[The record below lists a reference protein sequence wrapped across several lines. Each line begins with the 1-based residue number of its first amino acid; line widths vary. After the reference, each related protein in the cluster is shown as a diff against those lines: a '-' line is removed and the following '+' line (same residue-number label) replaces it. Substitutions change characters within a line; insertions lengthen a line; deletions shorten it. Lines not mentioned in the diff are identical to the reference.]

1 MAIHVRRREFIV
13 TLFSGMAAWPLTAR
27 GQRAGKM
34 WRIAF
39 IAHVPA
45 IIYEQPLFDDLRE
58 LGYVEGQNIIIER
71 RYAEGMAER
80 FQEFAAEMVR
90 LKADLIIT
98 TTTPAALA
106 ARNATTTIPIVI
118 PTAIDPVGTGLIASF
133 AHPGGNITGGAI
145 LVGELA
151 AKRLQL
157 LKEVVS
163 NLSRT
168 GVFWNS
174 ANPANA
180 LALRETDG
188 AARALGVT
196 LQSHEVKGQ
205 KDFEVAFAR
214 MAEERLDALF
224 VLDDAL
230 TIQYRKEIADFAMQ
244 KRLPSAFS
252 AKDGVEAGG
261 LMTYGPRYSEMM
273 RRAAS
278 LVDKILRGAEPAS
291 LPMEQPTAFDLVIN
305 LKTANAIGLTVPP
318 PLLAR
323 ADQVIE

>member
-1 MAIHVRRREFIV
+1 MKRRDFI
-13 TLFSGMAAWPLTAR
+13 TLVGGAAAAWPLAAR
-27 GQRAGKM
+27 AQHAGKT

-39 IAHVPA
+39 IAHVPS
-45 IIYEQPLFDDLRE
+45 IIYEEPLFDDLRE

-71 RYAEGMAER
+71 RYAEGRPER

-118 PTAIDPVGTGLIASF
+118 PTAIDPVGTGLIASL

-157 LKEVVS
+157 LKEVVP

-168 GVFWNS
+168 GVLWNS

-244 KRLPSAFS
+244 KRLPSVFS

-323 ADQVIE
+323 ADEVIE

>member
-1 MAIHVRRREFIV
+1 MKRRDFI
-13 TLFSGMAAWPLTAR
+13 TLVGGAAAAWPLAAR
-27 GQRAGKM
+27 AQHAGKT

-39 IAHVPA
+39 IAHVPS
-45 IIYEQPLFDDLRE
+45 IIYEEPLFDDLRE

-71 RYAEGMAER
+71 RYAEGRPER

-118 PTAIDPVGTGLIASF
+118 PTAIDPVGTGLIASL

-157 LKEVVS
+157 LKEVVP

-168 GVFWNS
+168 GVLWNS

-180 LALRETDG
+180 LALRETEG
-188 AARALGVT
+188 AARAIGVT
-196 LQSHEVKGQ
+196 LQSHEVKGP

-230 TIQYRKEIADFAMQ
+230 TIQYGKQIADFAMQ
-244 KRLPSAFS
+244 KRLPSVFS

-273 RRAAS
+273 RSAAS

-323 ADQVIE
+323 ADEVIE

>member
-1 MAIHVRRREFIV
+1 MKRRDFI
-13 TLFSGMAAWPLTAR
+13 TLVGGAAAAWPLAALA
-27 GQRAGKM
+27 QDAGKT

-39 IAHVPA
+39 IAHVPS
-45 IIYEQPLFDDLRE
+45 IIYEEPLFDDLRE
-58 LGYVEGQNIIIER
+58 LGYIEGQNIIIER
-71 RYAEGMAER
+71 RYAEGRPER

-118 PTAIDPVGTGLIASF
+118 PTAIDPVGTGLIASL

-157 LKEVVS
+157 LKEVVP

-168 GVFWNS
+168 GVLWNS

-188 AARALGVT
+188 AARAIGVT
-196 LQSHEVKGQ
+196 LQSHEVKGP

-230 TIQYRKEIADFAMQ
+230 TIQYGKQIADFAMQ
-244 KRLPSAFS
+244 KRLPSVFS

-318 PLLAR
+318 LLLAR
-323 ADQVIE
+323 ADEVIE

>member
-1 MAIHVRRREFIV
+1 MTSGNSGTSRGRTSLLNAGMRR
-13 TLFSGMAAWPLTAR
+13 A
-27 GQRAGKM
+27 GQRGS
-34 WRIAF
+34 RSL
-39 IAHVPA
+39 
-45 IIYEQPLFDDLRE
+45 QPRWFE
-58 LGYVEGQNIIIER
+58 
-71 RYAEGMAER
+71 
-80 FQEFAAEMVR
+80 

-118 PTAIDPVGTGLIASF
+118 PTAIDPVGTGLIASL

-157 LKEVVS
+157 LKEVVP

-168 GVFWNS
+168 GVLWNS

-180 LALRETDG
+180 LALKETDG
-188 AARALGVT
+188 AARAIGVT
-196 LQSHEVKGQ
+196 LQSHEVKGP

-230 TIQYRKEIADFAMQ
+230 TIQYGKQIADFAMQ
-244 KRLPSAFS
+244 KRLPSVFS

-291 LPMEQPTAFDLVIN
+291 LPMEQPDRVRPSHQPQNRECDRTNGAATA
-305 LKTANAIGLTVPP
+305 
-318 PLLAR
+318 AR
-323 ADQVIE
+323 PR

>member
-1 MAIHVRRREFIV
+1 MKRRDFI
-13 TLFSGMAAWPLTAR
+13 TLVGGAAAAWPLAAR
-27 GQRAGKM
+27 AQHPGKT

-39 IAHVPA
+39 IAHVPT
-45 IIYEQPLFDDLRE
+45 IIYEEPLFDDLRE

-71 RYAEGMAER
+71 RYAEGRPER

-118 PTAIDPVGTGLIASF
+118 PTAIDPVGTGLIASL

-157 LKEVVS
+157 LKEVVP

-168 GVFWNS
+168 GVLWNS

-188 AARALGVT
+188 AARAIGVT
-196 LQSHEVKGQ
+196 LQSHEVKGP

-230 TIQYRKEIADFAMQ
+230 TIQYGKQIADFAMQ
-244 KRLPSAFS
+244 KRLPSVFS

-261 LMTYGPRYSEMM
+261 LMTYGPRYSGMM
-273 RRAAS
+273 RRAA
-278 LVDKILRGAEPAS
+278 
-291 LPMEQPTAFDLVIN
+291 
-305 LKTANAIGLTVPP
+305 
-318 PLLAR
+318 LAGG
-323 ADQVIE
+323 

>member
-1 MAIHVRRREFIV
+1 MKRRDFI
-13 TLFSGMAAWPLTAR
+13 TLVGGAAAAWPLAAR
-27 GQRAGKM
+27 AQHAGKT

-39 IAHVPA
+39 IAHVPS
-45 IIYEQPLFDDLRE
+45 IIYEEPLFDDLRE

-71 RYAEGMAER
+71 RYAEGRPER

-118 PTAIDPVGTGLIASF
+118 PTAIDPVGTGLIASL

-157 LKEVVS
+157 LKEVVP

-168 GVFWNS
+168 GVLWNS

-188 AARALGVT
+188 AARAIGVT
-196 LQSHEVKGQ
+196 LQSHEVKGP

-230 TIQYRKEIADFAMQ
+230 TIQYGKQIADFAMQ
-244 KRLPSAFS
+244 KRLPSVFS

-318 PLLAR
+318 LLLAR
-323 ADQVIE
+323 ADEVIE

>member
-1 MAIHVRRREFIV
+1 MKRRDFI
-13 TLFSGMAAWPLTAR
+13 TLVGGAAAAWPLAAR
-27 GQRAGKM
+27 AQHAGKT
-34 WRIAF
+34 WWIAF
-39 IAHVPA
+39 IAHVPS
-45 IIYEQPLFDDLRE
+45 IIYEEPLFDDLRE

-71 RYAEGMAER
+71 RYAEGRPER
-80 FQEFAAEMVR
+80 FQEFAAEMVQ

-157 LKEVVS
+157 LKEVVP

-168 GVFWNS
+168 GVLWNS

-188 AARALGVT
+188 AARAIGVT
-196 LQSHEVKGQ
+196 LQSHEVKGP

-230 TIQYRKEIADFAMQ
+230 TIQYGKQIADFAMQ
-244 KRLPSAFS
+244 KRLPSVFS

-318 PLLAR
+318 LLLAR
-323 ADQVIE
+323 ADEVIE